1 MPATYTHHEFTKDV
15 YNELNVNIKN
25 KLNDYQDI
33 FNLFGKSFDVL
44 YFVREKLGHFAHKNN
59 VNLYF
64 QNIIKYIRD
73 NELDNDGEV
82 LAYLYGSIC
91 HYVLDSTIHPYIFY
105 KSGSYNAKNKNT
117 YKYKGK
123 HNYFE
128 YMIDAIYYQNKN
140 RKPIYNVALSKEI
153 FPYVNFNINL
163 KKTVD
168 YAFMNTFCVANGA
181 KTMLKGY
188 RNYRFVMKHIM
199 ESRLG
204 IKKFLYKLID
214 KTKLLKRWELS
225 NTCYHIKELD
235 YSVLNL
241 EHKKWF
247 YPVDKNTNYH
257 YSVYDLYDISI
268 LKAKK
273 LIELIEDALNK
284 DDKTI
289 NKVLKEIGDLNYSTG
304 KRWDKKYKKREYE
317 Y

>member
-15 YNELNVNIKN
+15 YNELNVNN

-140 RKPIYNVALSKEI
+140 R
-153 FPYVNFNINL
+153 
-163 KKTVD
+163 
-168 YAFMNTFCVANGA
+168 